1 VIASLR
7 RTFHGMNLRALA
19 LSATFAA
26 AALVSLTASA
36 QTGAPNDPD
45 ASSDDVALKVVERVP
60 TLVTCTGEDMPLGQ
74 CTQEGIVRHLLDN
87 LTYPNRARRKGIQG
101 KVLVQFVVERDGSVS
116 NVEVL
121 RSVHKSLDKR
131 ALKVVQTLPAFRPGE
146 QGGKPVRVSYMIPV
160 NFALD

>member
-1 VIASLR
+1 
-7 RTFHGMNLRALA
+7 
-19 LSATFAA
+19 
-26 AALVSLTASA
+26 
-36 QTGAPNDPD
+36 
-45 ASSDDVALKVVERVP
+45 
-60 TLVTCTGEDMPLGQ
+60 
-74 CTQEGIVRHLLDN
+74 
-87 LTYPNRARRKGIQG
+87 
-101 KVLVQFVVERDGSVS
+101 VERDGSVS